1 MTISTQANVCFSQ
14 AFDEPWERSVVEF
27 TAVNI
32 TGFRMVDPDRKLVK
46 DFLSRWATLDTNQ
59 FEGGGKRYI
68 SVSLL
73 ETVYIQSFAICK
85 STILER
91 EVLIKTITNGRE
103 TCT

>member
-1 MTISTQANVCFSQ
+1 MHARVQLLFLRMTISTQANVCFSQ

-73 ETVYIQSFAICK
+73 EKVYIQ
-85 STILER
+85 
-91 EVLIKTITNGRE
+91 VLQSVSQQY
-103 TCT
+103 

>member
-1 MTISTQANVCFSQ
+1 MHARVQLLFLRMTISTQANVCFSQ

-73 ETVYIQSFAICK
+73 ETVYK
-85 STILER
+85 RHVNL
-91 EVLIKTITNGRE
+91 K
-103 TCT
+103 